1 MIKQSLKTLRFPHQQ
16 ESHDQGRRRLQSRVS
31 LALVGAGCARAPLTA
46 TPLTP
51 EVGAELIG
59 VSAQRTEVAVGR
71 FQSGFERLMALDVKS
86 RAKRYEKLDFLGEG
100 QFATVYKARDKNTN
114 QIVAIKKELSHPN
127 IIGLLDAFGHKSNIS
142 LVFDFMETDLEVIIK
157 DNSLVLT
164 PSHIKAYMLMTL
176 QGLEYLHQH
185 WILHRDLKPNN
196 LLLDENGVL
205 KLADFGL
212 AKSFGSPNRAYTH
225 QVVTRW
231 YRAPELLFGARMYGV
246 GVDMWAVGCILAE
259 LLLRVPFLPGD
270 SDLDQL
276 TRIFET
282 LGTPTEEQWPDMCSL
297 PDYVTFKSFP
307 GIPLQHI
314 FIAAGDDL
322 LDLIQGL
329 FLFNPCTRITATQAL
344 KTKYFSN
351 RPGPTPGC
359 QLPRPN
365 CPVETLKEQSN
376 PAMATKRKRTEA
388 LEQGG
393 LPKKLI
399 F

>member
-1 MIKQSLKTLRFPHQQ
+1 M
-16 ESHDQGRRRLQSRVS
+16 
-31 LALVGAGCARAPLTA
+31 
-46 TPLTP
+46 
-51 EVGAELIG
+51 
-59 VSAQRTEVAVGR
+59 AV
-71 FQSGFERLMALDVKS
+71 DVKS
-86 RAKRYEKLDFLGEG
+86 RAKRYEKLDFLG
-100 QFATVYKARDKNTN
+100 RDSLPRFTRPETRTPTKLSPLRNVCFFFPLY
-114 QIVAIKKELSHPN
+114 QIKLGHRSEAKDGINRTALREIKLLQELSHPN

-282 LGTPTEEQWPDMCSL
+282 LGTPTEEQWP
-297 PDYVTFKSFP
+297 
-307 GIPLQHI
+307 
-314 FIAAGDDL
+314 
-322 LDLIQGL
+322 
-329 FLFNPCTRITATQAL
+329 AL

-365 CPVETLKEQSN
+365 CPLETLKEQSN
-376 PAMATKRKRTEA
+376 PAVATKRKRTQA